1 MKYAQGGTMFCG
13 FFTKES
19 EGKTRKEKSIFLG
32 SPEGWVFCAKL
43 GKTVINNSQNKPT

>member
-13 FFTKES
+13 FFTKQE
-19 EGKTRKEKSIFLG
+19 RKNQFFWGRLKGGF
-32 SPEGWVFCAKL
+32 FCAKL